1 MYFLDNSDLLVANLD
16 DPFFEP
22 VRTEDL
28 DYLEWPWDAGPD
40 SLSLA
45 PKPFQKSRSFALDY
59 ENDTI
64 YFAIRDDYTSESGVL
79 VEAGLYK
86 ADLDGSNP
94 QMISQLILQG
104 KLQVEKAKLYWKV
117 YRGEIFQINLDGSD
131 VQQVTDGAM
140 VIDFEVFESKVY
152 WTDSKARVRRS
163 NVDSSAVQD
172 LFAPPRRHIGL
183 FAIEQSAGKIYWT
196 DALSGSVQ
204 SVNLDGSGWEILVS
218 GSDWPTRI
226 VATSDRL
233 YWVEDVRPPILKTS
247 TLDGSGVRE
256 VISIN
261 SLVDIQGLSFDSTRK
276 RLYWTGPCSSLE
288 NYIWTANP
296 DGSDLDSL
304 FVTDGSPCPGDLA
317 LNEATGQIYWAP
329 QFGDYFLG
337 KVNGDGT
344 NPVHAEWL
352 SGNLIHID
360 FDEVENKLY
369 WSSEE
374 WPPGNTRPV
383 VEVYRGNPDG
393 TEVESLFWSGDRV
406 SDLVVYHP
414 PRPTSVQFALV
425 RPNSTDLHSN
435 FPNPFN
441 SHTRI
446 AYTLATPGLV
456 SLTIYN
462 CLGQPVR
469 TLAREVQSI
478 GRYQIPW
485 DGRDD
490 LGRLVASGV
499 YLSRLVTADGV
510 FTRRLALLR

>member
-1 MYFLDNSDLLVANLD
+1 MKVFTQPLSLAVVYVAILCVGTRPSAGNEKGLGSKLYWTDGGGIHRANLDGSDIENALIQADNRRPGSLVLDRSARKIYWVDRDWIIYRSDLNGGNLEAFAVLPSFHLPLQVITMAIDPLRNRICLSCHFPSDAPLGGIYCMNLTIPLETELGLGPGYLGSIGYLALDPQRRKMYFLDNSDLLVANLD

-233 YWVEDVRPPILKTS
+233 YWVEDVRPPILKT
-247 TLDGSGVRE
+247 
-256 VISIN
+256 
-261 SLVDIQGLSFDSTRK
+261 
-276 RLYWTGPCSSLE
+276 
-288 NYIWTANP
+288 
-296 DGSDLDSL
+296 
-304 FVTDGSPCPGDLA
+304 
-317 LNEATGQIYWAP
+317 
-329 QFGDYFLG
+329 
-337 KVNGDGT
+337 
-344 NPVHAEWL
+344 
-352 SGNLIHID
+352 
-360 FDEVENKLY
+360 
-369 WSSEE
+369 
-374 WPPGNTRPV
+374 
-383 VEVYRGNPDG
+383 
-393 TEVESLFWSGDRV
+393 
-406 SDLVVYHP
+406 
-414 PRPTSVQFALV
+414 
-425 RPNSTDLHSN
+425 
-435 FPNPFN
+435 
-441 SHTRI
+441 
-446 AYTLATPGLV
+446 
-456 SLTIYN
+456 
-462 CLGQPVR
+462 
-469 TLAREVQSI
+469 
-478 GRYQIPW
+478 
-485 DGRDD
+485 
-490 LGRLVASGV
+490 
-499 YLSRLVTADGV
+499 
-510 FTRRLALLR
+510 